1 MYLFWRSFLKSEEN
15 SHYSCIKDFNIF
27 MFNKEEDNEK
37 HIRLQYFSSEELED
51 RKKNMKIEKAA
62 KSFYFNLCRK
72 KVVQKRLRYLIE
84 IMIMSHALIC
94 IKSLVL
100 AAVPAKWY
108 IAIMTDL
115 VTLCKFF
122 KMKIWF
128 PNSLKN
134 SGRR

>member
-1 MYLFWRSFLKSEEN
+1 
-15 SHYSCIKDFNIF
+15 

-51 RKKNMKIEKAA
+51 RTKNMKIKKAV

-94 IKSLVL
+94 IKSIVLV
-100 AAVPAKWY
+100 AVPAKWY

-122 KMKIWF
+122 KMKI
-128 PNSLKN
+128 
-134 SGRR
+134 

>member
-62 KSFYFNLCRK
+62 KMFLFQFVQEKSRSK
-72 KVVQKRLRYLIE
+72 KAQI
-84 IMIMSHALIC
+84 
-94 IKSLVL
+94 
-100 AAVPAKWY
+100 
-108 IAIMTDL
+108 
-115 VTLCKFF
+115 
-122 KMKIWF
+122 
-128 PNSLKN
+128 PNRDNDNEPCTNMYKKN
-134 SGRR
+134 SACSCA